1 MVGAGAAGIACMEM
15 VKNYGADPKKC
26 YMLDTRG
33 INLRPHQILIKNP
46 QGVIYKGRAAG
57 MNEYKERH
65 AIETEART
73 LEDAIKGAD
82 IFIGVSSPELLTN
95 EMLLSMNEKPVIF
108 G

>member
-1 MVGAGAAGIACMEM
+1 
-15 VKNYGADPKKC
+15 
-26 YMLDTRG
+26 
-33 INLRPHQILIKNP
+33 
-46 QGVIYKGRAAG
+46 

-108 G
+108 GKSRLKSTLIIIY

>member
-1 MVGAGAAGIACMEM
+1 
-15 VKNYGADPKKC
+15 
-26 YMLDTRG
+26 
-33 INLRPHQILIKNP
+33 
-46 QGVIYKGRAAG
+46 

-108 G
+108 GKSRLKRILIIIYSYGESKPRNYT